1 MKRILQIS
9 SKSKA
14 RKAKATE
21 AKATEV
27 KSLKEYGA
35 MDIDSKAALIQEL
48 IPYFFLE
55 KPKAL
60 FEALQ

>member
-14 RKAKATE
+14 RKAKA
-21 AKATEV
+21 AEV

>member
-9 SKSKA
+9 SKSKV
-14 RKAKATE
+14 RKAKA
-21 AKATEV
+21 AEV